1 MQHTI
6 KTAYQAR
13 KQQAGMT
20 LLGMLLVCASLGLVA
35 YVAMKVVPAYQQFYT
50 VKMVM
55 AGLNKEPLA
64 SMSKS
69 EIFGAFERRADVAY
83 VTAVKSSDL
92 IIDKD
97 SAGVTVATAKYQVV
111 EPLFGNLS
119 ILLDFSTQE
128 AGL

>member
-1 MQHTI
+1 
-6 KTAYQAR
+6 
-13 KQQAGMT
+13 
-20 LLGMLLVCASLGLVA
+20 
-35 YVAMKVVPAYQQFYT
+35 
-50 VKMVM
+50 MVM

-97 SAGVTVATAKYQVV
+97 SAGVTVATVRYQVV

>member
-1 MQHTI
+1 
-6 KTAYQAR
+6 
-13 KQQAGMT
+13 MT
-20 LLGMLLVCASLGLVA
+20 LLGMLLVCASLVMVA

-97 SAGVTVATAKYQVV
+97 SAGVTVATVRYQVV